1 MTLFQKSQTKGK
13 TKTSTSA
20 CSFFAARF
28 FDDERDF
35 TLVLSANNIGI
46 APLTSLRL
54 GFLPSFARNFW
65 YISYDLSKQSSVKW
79 FEQRKAYLGI
89 SVRLTFFTH
98 IARVLAFDGNWW
110 YDTSVFV
117 LHWLE
122 QLTAPQCGMILQY
135 SQHTWERFFAQVFLV
150 QSAFYSYSITWSNN
164 HCTTS
169 KVLY

>member
-20 CSFFAARF
+20 CSVFAARF

-35 TLVLSANNIGI
+35 TLVLWANNIGI
-46 APLTSLRL
+46 APLV
-54 GFLPSFARNFW
+54 
-65 YISYDLSKQSSVKW
+65 YDLVFYHLSRTICQKSSVKW

-98 IARVLAFDGNWW
+98 ITRVLAFDGNWW

-150 QSAFYSYSITWSNN
+150 QSAFYSYSITWSND

>member
-54 GFLPSFARNFW
+54 GFFTIFREEFLIHFVRF
-65 YISYDLSKQSSVKW
+65 VK
-79 FEQRKAYLGI
+79 
-89 SVRLTFFTH
+89 T
-98 IARVLAFDGNWW
+98 
-110 YDTSVFV
+110 VFSEV
-117 LHWLE
+117 
-122 QLTAPQCGMILQY
+122 I
-135 SQHTWERFFAQVFLV
+135 
-150 QSAFYSYSITWSNN
+150 
-164 HCTTS
+164 
-169 KVLY
+169 